1 MVQFGQLCSLLGVS
15 GGKMASV
22 LEAVLSCGV
31 LVQGCWV
38 VASQVLYP
46 DPSDTAKRT
55 ARDYMVR
62 LRVHKWVQGYWA
74 RS

>member
-1 MVQFGQLCSLLGVS
+1 
-15 GGKMASV
+15 MASV

-62 LRVHKWVQGYWA
+62 LQSTQVGPGILGQVLNPDLSHSAKGNAWE
-74 RS
+74 